1 MAHRNPN
8 AKPLPKSQ
16 TGLERRG
23 NKDAAKQANENLVKT
38 GKFLADSLKGI
49 TKPSTGGGGA
59 TPTSSSS
66 APIKYRVT
74 RPVPKQNITPTVNP
88 VTPKP
93 KVNTGSKPYQYS
105 IMNTGNY
112 RSFDKDKYKEEQ
124 KKKREEQRLY
134 EQSLE
139 GQIDK
144 EIEKVT
150 TTGTN
155 TKKYNLYSNL
165 LNDYW
170 NDYVYNVDPE
180 EFQKWYDDNVVIDH
194 RFNLET
200 GKTEDVPTF
209 KASAAPPPLGTDKN
223 GNTVDITEA
232 WQYCQAYDAAITKY
246 INEQDEAIKKGT
258 ATKYAGQDDNATDS
272 LLDVFRAAVDPKKS
286 GSQALKEY
294 TRDYL
299 WNPLVNGDY
308 KALGINTLWNLGE
321 TLDYAGVGAR
331 AIVASNDIIGTK
343 DSRYDRNGREA
354 TFKGQNE
361 WYYDKN
367 KKDTQTKLVNLGADK
382 ILRGSAKHEDAYDT
396 GGSEHHKF
404 GEHDSIEKIES
415 RIKDAG
421 LWDDYLEM
429 KQAWAEHQQ
438 EWRDEGP
445 NIILNNLKS
454 AYTSPSANF
463 HADTGNLAK
472 DIAIEVLLDPTLMLG
487 GSASGFAKTSARST
501 SEIAV
506 RTVAKNFIIPS
517 INKESAKTAEGAIKR
532 FIKNNANDLLT
543 KNHDQ
548 ISNEIKHLGD
558 VLEENG
564 AIQRTRAIG
573 QVDKNGHWKTINFD
587 DELAKEVFASID
599 STNYKVVRSMHMV
612 SELMNKA
619 DATMLKSVFAV
630 PYLPIAGAVRGY
642 KGARTEISRLVDT
655 AIHREEV
662 FGEPMGWL
670 PRKLDNALTEM
681 SKKNQLD
688 EIVARNQFGK
698 IQSRA
703 RAMVSK
709 SIGDIEQFYAKA
721 KQQPSSEVW
730 DEADTFIQSTKDLM
744 DAMDK
749 PLADFR
755 DGRITAAQYGEA
767 VDAQIASMSGVAT
780 TRSELKAYLEDL
792 YRRAP
797 EEDYARLGKIYDDVM
812 KQMRQVESIE
822 KQLLDREVQAF
833 TKELRGIKTTQDLIE
848 FSKTYYVRTN
858 VHALPETFDIALL
871 AKQAELGE
879 KITPDEFETVL
890 RNLERNCDMS
900 IDLNPRDADIPL
912 PASVTDSKGF
922 STSIPQAIHKDLEDL
937 QKYFT
942 KEKHD
947 WMGVEFVRQYMFSIS
962 KVDDMPPKALHDVL
976 RRGIVNLT
984 LRSTMG
990 ANVDLDLLTKMRDID
1005 RTLYDNSLSIENVLE
1020 RDVDYQAIHLDHLTV
1035 FDEYM
1040 KNPHFQKVL
1049 TALRDPSTPIGQA
1062 LSEVKKM
1069 HLSSKEYADNPVY
1082 ELMMQIN
1089 NLLDMNNSY
1098 FKFRNA
1104 ISDEVAGLTDRQVYA
1119 IIDRLFGITKGNPRD
1134 FLNKSLSQPNKFM
1147 DDLETLLVAEYG
1159 EVRCSL
1165 DGARAQMNS
1174 FDSDL
1179 FKNYAD
1185 EIEDPVIQARIKE
1198 LAQPG
1203 HIDPMNDVRVQM
1215 LYTIL
1220 RDKTTIKDYN
1230 ALQENEREVIFSDI
1244 ETTGLNKDRNGLT
1257 SIAFKKWIPIDED
1270 ASLSDILDII
1280 EDKSSE
1286 TLLKRSLSDEELNR
1300 IDDGLLNGLFAK
1312 DPKLAHT
1319 DRETKLEAYK
1329 KFYAEEANGKTI
1341 FSSEEDMMKFI
1352 NQYITDASVT
1362 KGKKWYQRVV
1372 RTNERATPCL
1382 VFHNANGFDTKFLTA
1397 RMRSLGVGIPKG
1409 AVRHISDIEKYSHN
1423 TLARLRALEGDVILT
1438 SEQKD
1443 FVMDQIITLAREVK
1457 KYDNGFKFLDPRAL
1471 EMALYDLQKL
1481 SRSSEIDEFYEA
1493 FKTIERDS
1501 VTPIVKEFPEEE
1513 VPVVIKD
1520 VPDEGADQF
1529 DFFKEIANAPAPDSV
1544 ISHSKSHTKRKRV
1557 KRKRKANKQKTN
1569 KGRYPRTSEPV
1580 IITSDVP
1587 GYVPPVKDVH
1597 PSKVSVDEYPKDS
1610 LQANLGL
1617 PNSDKFKE
1625 NVLNSLNT
1633 ADFKKLRHDLKIACQ
1648 EVGHMQNRYEK
1659 HIIMKIQDI
1668 SDDFA
1673 TAKTYQNLMRE
1684 AQRVVPD
1691 RPWSYLSYDVF
1702 FRGRE
1707 AAKYF
1712 DWSSSAK
1719 ITTDELHSMKTFT
1732 DWIEKKMQYS
1742 LRAGAD
1748 ELIEPYE
1755 ETCRDMI
1762 DLAIRFSRD
1771 VDQYNEYSFL
1781 KYIKQPSTPMEAYL
1795 MAQKLYDDIFKY
1807 VDGFWHQTKDVPLE
1821 EYLKKFI
1828 KGEQVDP
1835 DFVPYFSFL
1844 NTPQIDLGMIRKFI
1858 EREDGTSPLFGKDER
1873 SSQEIYESSSLRI
1886 FRDNNLQ
1893 AYIFNDVIGGPSHY
1907 IDTLRTP
1914 QQKAVAEIQDMQLR
1928 ISRRTKSFAE
1938 QSSFVNSSDFAK
1950 LQTVK
1955 IQNAFDHVNG
1965 ILDIFRDM
1973 SEKNEEFWKAY
1984 VHFKKTLN
1992 IKRMELFDAYRL
2004 NRMLRD
2010 TEGKVASDE
2019 QLISEILFTNGLRKV
2034 IPRTGNSLHMVQID
2048 ELLSKVDNMQNDYL
2062 VKFEEGDHVVIAI
2075 NPKYK
2080 PLFDFDDAGKRV
2092 AKFPGSSI
2100 EYHLM
2105 EEDKLGFPE
2114 FEELMED
2121 FEIKLDDLDPSTRG
2135 ALEDV
2140 YELMKKTYD
2149 DLDDITDGASRGT
2162 LGITASY
2169 NKEVKLAS
2177 SFTSNTV
2184 RETLRTDFTGDSR
2197 IWAHDSF
2204 DKSLLGD
2211 FDNSWKLGSNS
2222 DDFDPLITLV
2232 NTLDE
2237 ASGRTMSERHLIDT
2251 FFGDNS
2257 SCKISDLGND
2267 FSNEELLSILKDSDE
2282 FVCVSLHAANTSSGF
2297 EVRQMRITD
2306 TLSIEMAK
2314 RNGAI
2319 YVPYDLYLNMTDM
2332 INNAEITNKLLK
2344 YWTKFTVALKITQ
2357 LVHPGTWIR
2366 NWIDATSKMAGDEG
2380 SLGSA
2385 LHYEFIAAKRLFQAQ
2400 KIIREAGTDISE
2412 ATWKASNYDRY
2423 MTYDDYMDLVGFKAN
2438 ESVSGGEAARS
2449 KKMIQEYFERGRKD
2463 EALGI
2468 DGFDTIGKDTQR
2480 FEQAYD
2486 AEELEKLLKQAVTKN
2501 PGLFDKLSRERF
2513 IELFNARKLQHDF
2526 EITDDTARWYYNE
2539 IANTVI
2545 DTATKNIRHPVKYV
2559 KRGFDKVAGG
2569 MLTPMSQTELIVRY
2583 SQLLALRDVGH
2594 TNASAYKHI
2603 IDTHF
2608 NYNNKPLR
2616 MKCLEA
2622 VIPFATFQYNNLL
2635 YWIKQIDNNPR
2646 MIRWIEQTFGE
2657 ASFDGIEDIKDEEN
2671 DYVNQSLEYR
2681 ISSGGI
2687 PLGSGGMY
2695 FKLNPSYLDAMN
2707 WFYGGPDDFLSN
2719 TIPPIRSLAKAGIDT
2734 MGFDSYKMF
2743 NEVQFSSSPQE
2754 WAYELAE
2761 SMPAGNYVAGFVR
2774 HFTDAQPWTR
2784 LDVPLQQELVRTM
2797 PSLFGAVKPIN
2808 KRNNQEFA
2816 DWQADLAKDGKWYD
2830 SNLGKVVDIS
2840 QYNEDGLNNPKLS
2853 FEGRRILEF
2862 LMHGRLYDQNQ
2873 SKFVDKDDFIPGG
2886 LNRQWDFS
2894 KEGQWEE
2901 YCRLKKKY
2909 LGLEYDLNT
2918 RTFVKHKSAGGL
2930 NAENL
2935 DWDTIC
2941 ALNAEMGIFWD
2952 ANQGRFVEEKYL
2964 TDGGFNKEKL
2974 SFPELCAYQ
2983 YAVKGKV
2990 WDKNAKE
2997 FVKVTDPIVTVKAY
3011 NSYNEWEI
3019 FNNLGFNPTNITPDN
3034 ATYMEDG
3041 MLRSIN
3047 GKYVLSNDQLSND
3060 KIFKEL
3066 VAKYS
3071 FSFGRRFRKFGYH
3084 KGFAGKSYN
3093 AVPVVP
3099 PKPYS
3104 GFTIGNK
3111 TFGYTKST
3119 SNNYAG
3125 LRMAVTGYKAYDDY
3139 YKYEYNYNY
3148 SYHNPTGVRT
3158 GIKRFDFYRQDHQPL
3173 FRKFAMYQR

>member
-8 AKPLPKSQ
+8 AKPLSKPQ

-23 NKDAAKQANENLVKT
+23 NKDAAKQARDNLTNT
-38 GKFLADSLKGI
+38 GKLIVDSVKELA
-49 TKPSTGGGGA
+49 KPSTGGGGEA
-59 TPTSSSS
+59 PTSSSS
-66 APIKYRVT
+66 TPNKPRVT
-74 RPVPKQNITPTVNP
+74 RPVPKQNITPVVNP
-88 VTPKP
+88 TPSKP

-105 IMNTGNY
+105 IMNTGGY
-112 RSFDKDKYKEEQ
+112 RTFDRDKYKEEQ

-134 EQSLE
+134 DQSLE

-144 EIEKVT
+144 EIEQVT

-155 TKKYNLYSNL
+155 TKKYDLYSNL

-170 NDYVYNVDPE
+170 NDYVYNVDPD
-180 EFQKWYDDNVVIDH
+180 EFKKWYDDNVVIDY
-194 RFNLET
+194 RINLET
-200 GKTEDVPTF
+200 GQAENVPTF
-209 KASAAPPPLGTDKN
+209 KATAPPPPLGKDKD

-246 INEQDEAIKKGT
+246 TNEQEEAVEKGIV
-258 ATKYAGQDDNATDS
+258 TKYAGQDSNATDS
-272 LLDVFRAAVDPKKS
+272 LLDVFRAAIDPEKS

-321 TLDYAGVGAR
+321 TLDYAGVGVRSIA
-331 AIVASNDIIGTK
+331 ASNDIIGTK

-354 TFKGQNE
+354 TFKGQDE
-361 WYYDKN
+361 WYYDEN

-396 GGSEHHKF
+396 GGSEHHKY
-404 GEHDSIEKIES
+404 GDHDSIEKIES

-438 EWRDEGP
+438 DWRDEGK
-445 NIILNNLKS
+445 LLKNLKS
-454 AYTSPSANF
+454 AYTDPSANF
-463 HADTGNLAK
+463 HADTGNLVK
-472 DIAIEVLLDPTLMLG
+472 DIATEVLLDPTLILG
-487 GSASGFAKTSARST
+487 GAASGFAKTSARST
-501 SEIAV
+501 SEIAA
-506 RTVAKNFIIPS
+506 RAVAKNFVVPS
-517 INKESAKTAEGAIKR
+517 LNKEVTKTAESAIKS
-532 FIKNNANDLLT
+532 FIKSNADNLLT
-543 KNHDQ
+543 KNHEQ

-564 AIQRTRAIG
+564 AIQRTHSIG
-573 QVDKNGHWKTINFD
+573 KVDANGHCETVNFD
-587 DELAKEVFASID
+587 DELAKEIFASID
-599 STNYKVVRSMHMV
+599 SANYKVVRSMHTV

-655 AIHREEV
+655 ALHREEV

-703 RAMVSK
+703 RAMSSK

-744 DAMDK
+744 NAMDK

-797 EEDYARLGKIYDDVM
+797 EEDYARLGKVYDDVM

-848 FSKTYYVRTN
+848 FSKTYYIRTN
-858 VHALPETFDIALL
+858 VHALPEAFDTALL

-900 IDLNPRDADIPL
+900 INLNPRDADIPL

-922 STSIPQAIHKDLEDL
+922 STAIPQTIHKDVEAL

-947 WMGVEFVRQYMFSIS
+947 WTGVEPVRQYMFSVS
-962 KVDDMPPKALHDVL
+962 KVSDMPPKALHDVL

-990 ANVDLDLLTKMRDID
+990 ADVDLDLLTKMRDID

-1040 KNPHFQKVL
+1040 KNPRFQNVL
-1049 TALRDPSTPIGQA
+1049 NTLRDPNTPVGQA
-1062 LSEVKKM
+1062 LSEVKRM
-1069 HLSSKEYADNPVY
+1069 HLTPEEYADNPVY

-1119 IIDRLFGITKGNPRD
+1119 IIDRLFGITKGNPKD

-1165 DGARAQMNS
+1165 DGARAQMNG
-1174 FDSDL
+1174 FDPDL

-1185 EIEDPVIQARIKE
+1185 EIEDPAIQERIKE

-1230 ALQENEREVIFSDI
+1230 ALQANEREVIFSDI

-1257 SIAFKKWIPIDED
+1257 SIAFKKWVPIDEN
-1270 ASLSDILDII
+1270 ASLSDILDVI
-1280 EDKSSE
+1280 ENNSSE

-1312 DPKLAHT
+1312 DPKLANT

-1329 KFYAEEANGKTI
+1329 KFYAEEADGKTI

-1362 KGKKWYQRVV
+1362 QGKKWYQRSV

-1397 RMRSLGVGIPKG
+1397 RMRNLGVGIPKG
-1409 AVRHISDIEKYSHN
+1409 AVRHISDIEKHSHN

-1443 FVMDQIITLAREVK
+1443 FVMDQVITLAREVEG
-1457 KYDNGFKFLDPRAL
+1457 YDNGFKFLDPRAL

-1481 SRSSEIDEFYEA
+1481 TQNSETDEFYEA
-1493 FKTIERDS
+1493 AKAAKDTKT
-1501 VTPIVKEFPEEE
+1501 TVKP
-1513 VPVVIKD
+1513 
-1520 VPDEGADQF
+1520 
-1529 DFFKEIANAPAPDSV
+1529 AN
-1544 ISHSKSHTKRKRV
+1544 
-1557 KRKRKANKQKTN
+1557 
-1569 KGRYPRTSEPV
+1569 
-1580 IITSDVP
+1580 
-1587 GYVPPVKDVH
+1587 
-1597 PSKVSVDEYPKDS
+1597 VSVDRYPKDS

-1625 NVLNSLNT
+1625 NVLNGLNT

-1659 HIIMKIQDI
+1659 NIIMKIQNI
-1668 SDDFA
+1668 ADDFA

-1684 AQRVVPD
+1684 AQRIVPD

-1719 ITTDELHSMKTFT
+1719 ITTDELHNMKTFT
-1732 DWIEKKMQYS
+1732 DWIENKMQYN

-1755 ETCRDMI
+1755 ETCREMI

-1771 VDQYNEYSFL
+1771 VDQYNQYSFL

-1795 MAQKLYDDIFKY
+1795 MAQKLYDDVFKY

-1821 EYLKKFI
+1821 EYIKKFV
-1828 KGEQVDP
+1828 KGEQVDS

-1844 NTPQIDLGMIRKFI
+1844 NNPQVDSGIIKKFI
-1858 EREDGTSPLFGKDER
+1858 EREDGTSSLFGKDER
-1873 SSQEIYESSSLRI
+1873 SSQEIYASSPLRI
-1886 FRDNNLQ
+1886 FRDNNFQ
-1893 AYIFNDVIGGPSHY
+1893 AYVFNDVIGGPPHY

-1914 QQKAVAEIQDMQLR
+1914 QQKAVAEIQDMQIR
-1928 ISRRTKSFAE
+1928 MDRRTKSFAK

-1965 ILDIFRDM
+1965 ILDIFRDF
-1973 SEKNEEFWKAY
+1973 SVGHEDFWKAY

-1992 IKRMELFDAYRL
+1992 VKRMELFDAYRL

-2010 TEGKVASDE
+2010 AEGKVASDE

-2034 IPRTGNSLHMVQID
+2034 IPRTGNTLHTTQVD
-2048 ELLSKVDNMQNDYL
+2048 ELLSRVDNMQNDYL

-2080 PLFDFDDAGKRV
+2080 PLFDFDDAGERV
-2092 AKFPGSSI
+2092 AKFPGSST
-2100 EYHLM
+2100 EYRLM

-2114 FEELMED
+2114 FEELMRD

-2140 YELMKKTYD
+2140 YELMKRTYD
-2149 DLDDITDGASRGT
+2149 DLDDITDGSSRGT

-2169 NKEVKLAS
+2169 NKEIKLAS

-2251 FFGDNS
+2251 FFGDSS

-2282 FVCVSLHAANTSSGF
+2282 FVCVSLHEANTSSGF

-2306 TLSIEMAK
+2306 TLSVEMAK

-2344 YWTKFTVALKITQ
+2344 YWTKFTVALKVTQ

-2400 KIIREAGTDISE
+2400 KIIREAGTDVSE

-2486 AEELEKLLKQAVTKN
+2486 GEELERFLTKALNNN
-2501 PGLFDKLSRERF
+2501 PELFDKLSREDF
-2513 IELFNARKLQHDF
+2513 VKLFNARKLQNDF
-2526 EITDDTARWYYNE
+2526 KFTDDTTRWYYNE

-2545 DTATKNIRHPVKYV
+2545 DTATKNIRHPVKTM

-2603 IDTHF
+2603 VDTHF

-2622 VIPFATFQYNNLL
+2622 VVPFATFQYNNLL
-2635 YWIKQIDNNPR
+2635 YWIRQIDNNPR

-2657 ASFDGIEDIKDEEN
+2657 ASFDGIEDVEDEEN

-2681 ISSGGI
+2681 IASGGI

-2719 TIPPIRSLAKAGIDT
+2719 VIPPIRSLAKAGIDT

-2743 NEVQFSSSPQE
+2743 NEVQFSSTPQE

-2761 SMPAGNYVAGFVR
+2761 SVPAGNYVAGFVR
-2774 HFTDAQPWTR
+2774 HYTDAQPWTR
-2784 LDVPLQQELVRTM
+2784 LDVPLQQELVRFM
-2797 PSLFGAVKPIN
+2797 PSLFGAVKPID
-2808 KRNNQEFA
+2808 RRSDQEFE
-2816 DWQADLAKDGKWYD
+2816 DWQADLAKEGKWYD
-2830 SNLGKVVDIS
+2830 AQLGKVVDIS
-2840 QYNEDGLNNPKLS
+2840 QYNEDGLNNPDLS
-2853 FEGRRILEF
+2853 FEDRRILEF
-2862 LMHGRLYDQNQ
+2862 LSRGRLYDQNQ
-2873 SKFVDKDDFIPGG
+2873 GKFVDKDDFIPGG

-2918 RTFVKHKSAGGL
+2918 RTFVKYKSAGGL

-2941 ALNAEMGIFWD
+2941 DLNAEMGIFWD

-2964 TDGGFNKEKL
+2964 TEGGFNKDKL
-2974 SFPELCAYQ
+2974 TFPELCAYQ
-2983 YAVKGKV
+2983 YAVKGKT
-2990 WDKNAKE
+2990 WDKAAKE
-2997 FVKVTDPIVTVKAY
+2997 FVKTTEPIVTIKAY
-3011 NSYNEWEI
+3011 NSYNDWKI

-3060 KIFKEL
+3060 KIFDEL

-3084 KGFAGKSYN
+3084 RGFAGGKMYS
-3093 AVPVVP
+3093 ALTHVP
-3099 PKPYS
+3099 PRKY
-3104 GFTIGNK
+3104 IGLNIGDR
-3111 TFGYTKST
+3111 TFGYTKT
-3119 SNNYAG
+3119 SSGDYAG
-3125 LRMAVTGYKAYDDY
+3125 LRMALTGYKAYDEY
-3139 YKYEYNYNY
+3139 YKQEYSYNY
-3148 SYHNPTGVRT
+3148 SYHNATGVMTNVR
-3158 GIKRFDFYRQDHQPL
+3158 RFDFYRQDHQPL